1 MLQGPRIMPVNE
13 ETPVWYAMYAYKR
26 EAKAQERLDK
36 ENIKNFI
43 PKRYEIKEH
52 NGKKVRT
59 LVPAVSNLIFV
70 HAAKSVL
77 TAFKLKN
84 PYLQYITRKIDS
96 RREVIVIP
104 DRQMQAFIKVVE
116 KYEEDLIY
124 YKPEEINLKKGT
136 KVRVHGGAFDGM
148 EGVLLKVK
156 GKRSKRIVVSLP
168 DIIAVAAAYIEP
180 EYIEIIS

>member
-1 MLQGPRIMPVNE
+1 MPVSE

-26 EAKAQERLDK
+26 EAKAQEKLDK

-52 NGKKVRT
+52 NGKKVRA

-70 HAAKSVL
+70 HATKSVL

-96 RREVIVIP
+96 HREVIVIP
-104 DRQMQAFIKVVE
+104 DRQMQAFIKVAE